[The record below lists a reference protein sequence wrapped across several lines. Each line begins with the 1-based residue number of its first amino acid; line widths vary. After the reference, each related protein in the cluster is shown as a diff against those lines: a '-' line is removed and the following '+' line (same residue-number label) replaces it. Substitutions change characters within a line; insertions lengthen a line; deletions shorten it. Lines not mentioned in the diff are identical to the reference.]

1 MGSGFRD
8 AEDAGV
14 TGCGE
19 QLDTKVKGLHGRYTR
34 RLCGGF
40 KNHE

>member
-8 AEDAGV
+8 AEDADV
-14 TGCGE
+14 TGCGC
-19 QLDTKVKGLHGRYTR
+19 QLDTKVEGFHGGYTR

-40 KNHE
+40 KNRE